1 MTGIMNMEFAQ
12 IAGAAAMNLKPV
24 HRVAVKEVIMKI
36 NIDKL
41 KDAIIDYYGT
51 AMFNNMDTA
60 LLDLSECETLS
71 DEKIIEL
78 ATSLGINV
86 SKYILYEF

>member
-1 MTGIMNMEFAQ
+1 
-12 IAGAAAMNLKPV
+12 MNLKPV

-41 KDAIIDYYGT
+41 KDEIIDYYGT
-51 AMFNNMDTA
+51 AMYNDLAPA
-60 LLDLSECETLS
+60 LLDLLDCEGLS
-71 DEKIIEL
+71 DEELIEL
-78 ATSLGINV
+78 ATSLGINI